1 MAGSL
6 IRVLVVL
13 AVAAL
18 PLAAAPAAYA
28 APQRAQAPPAI
39 ALTSQARPVGPLGR
53 QVDFHANLAVDFV
66 VTGAELTGRIVAVP
80 QALVTDIGRGTPA
93 PVAIRRA
100 VLTLADVEFD
110 AGRELVGY
118 ARDYADFQIRFVT
131 GLFPVPLRE
140 LIAAGSA
147 LATQLVHR
155 LADFAITVVDRA
167 QSTLHRA
174 LSGPAASPAPTPAE
188 EEPAPLTSRRT
199 VAAPDGDDPNDPVS
213 HSDGAKDDSVAT
225 TVRPRRGV
233 RASGATAL
241 STATSRAAEPS
252 TADTEDD
259 KDTAADED
267 DEDAAPSA
275 GPAPSSDD
283 ESADAPA
290 ATP

>member
-80 QALVTDIGRGTPA
+80 QALVTDIRRGTPA

-131 GLFPVPLRE
+131 GLFPVQLRE

-174 LSGPAASPAPTPAE
+174 LSGPAASPASPAE
-188 EEPAPLTSRRT
+188 EEPAPLTSRRA

-241 STATSRAAEPS
+241 STATSRAAEPN

-267 DEDAAPSA
+267 DQDTAPSA